1 MAGTYS
7 QNDTQVF
14 VKSCVS
20 FFGIDMSIH
29 KLADLRSVLRSG
41 TVKNVYETQRTDDP
55 YTACLLFCPGSAS
68 AVAGPLTQPGR
79 QHLSEELRRRRSMLP
94 TLRQRREI
102 GRKHCRA
109 ARPAGRPREF
119 TGERAGMNRRYVEKV
134 RRMHRECTD
143 GVIMHPLP
151 PGLHPNERKT
161 DTNGGLYY
169 KWCNYRKDGRH
180 FTPSFQ
186 LRFSNGVRHR

>member
-1 MAGTYS
+1 MALTYS
-7 QNDTQVF
+7 EIDTQQF
-14 VKSCVS
+14 GESCVS
-20 FFGIDMSIH
+20 NFITGTPIH
-29 KLADLRSVLRSG
+29 KSTGFDSLFRAG

-109 ARPAGRPREF
+109 ARPAGRPRSL
-119 TGERAGMNRRYVEKV
+119 TGERTGMYRGYTDNAWRMYVG
-134 RRMHRECTD
+134 CTD
-143 GVIMHPLP
+143 GVISAS
-151 PGLHPNERKT
+151 
-161 DTNGGLYY
+161 
-169 KWCNYRKDGRH
+169 GR
-180 FTPSFQ
+180 
-186 LRFSNGVRHR
+186 